1 MLFEI
6 SFPVIKEITLK
17 EKYVFSLP
25 WRPTTSGSPSSPSEL
40 PRIRQYIHVVRL
52 VKYMGLHGNTE
63 TVAL

>member
-6 SFPVIKEITLK
+6 SFSGIKEITLK

-25 WRPTTSGSPSSPSEL
+25 WRPTSGSPSSPSEY

>member
-6 SFPVIKEITLK
+6 SFSVIKEITLK

-25 WRPTTSGSPSSPSEL
+25 WRPTTGSPSSHNEHL
-40 PRIRQYIHVVRL
+40 RIRQYVHFVRW

>member
-6 SFPVIKEITLK
+6 SFSVIKEITLK

-25 WRPTTSGSPSSPSEL
+25 WHSTTGSPSSYSEL
-40 PRIRQYIHVVRL
+40 LRIRQYVHVVRW

-63 TVAL
+63 TVTL

>member
-6 SFPVIKEITLK
+6 SFSVIKEITLK

-25 WRPTTSGSPSSPSEL
+25 WRPTSGSPSSPSEY